1 MKKYLIALM
10 VLVLALALVACSG
23 EIETTEHVHA
33 FAEEIVPA
41 TCTTPGKVLSKCECG
56 EIESENEIPTTDHV
70 ASALDCEKDTVCT
83 VCNAVLAEKTGHV
96 FGAMEIVTAATC
108 AAPGKEQ
115 GTCTVCGKISENEIP
130 STGHVIDAKGTIA
143 AVDGGFSITCASC
156 NQPVV
161 LKESDPVFK
170 LTFDGAA
177 TDIDVNALGLELVK
191 PEKWSIQEHN
201 GSKALFVNGTPTISY
216 INVPSANKLADMGA
230 FLISFD
236 YMSTAEDPDTSRKA
250 SVFSILGN
258 FYNGNPL
265 VSNDAVKWGWAMKLN
280 EELNVLTTQV
290 NKTKIDATNSVALER
305 NVVYKI
311 QIVVVP
317 ETTAKHVFVNGTY
330 IGVSN
335 EGMPISTAGDNFLTF
350 RFGDG
355 PLCGHVVDNFVVA
368 DLK

>member
-10 VLVLALALVACSG
+10 VFVLALTLVACSG
-23 EIETTEHVHA
+23 ETETTEHVHA

-96 FGAMEIVTAATC
+96 FGAKEIVTAATC

-161 LKESDPVFK
+161 LKESDPAFK

-177 TDIDVNALGLELVK
+177 TDIDVNSLGLELVNAD
-191 PEKWSIQEHN
+191 KWSIQEHN
-201 GSKALFVNGTPTISY
+201 GSKALCVDGTAQIAY
-216 INVPSANKLADMGA
+216 INIPSAKKLADMGA
-230 FLISFD
+230 FVISFD
-236 YMSTAEDPDTSRKA
+236 YMSTKKDTENRNA

-265 VSNDAVKWGWAMKLN
+265 VSNNAVKWGWAIKLVEAN
-280 EELNVLTTQV
+280 NVLA
-290 NKTKIDATNSVALER
+290 TKNSTDTDATNSIALER
-305 NVVYKI
+305 NVVYKV
-311 QIVVVP
+311 QIVFVP
-317 ETTAKHVFVNGTY
+317 ETTAKHVFINGTY
-330 IGVSN
+330 IGDGGQGVA
-335 EGMPISTAGDNFLTF
+335 ISTAADNYLCF

-355 PLCGHVVDNFVVA
+355 PMCGHVYDNFIIA